1 MTTDDIVHLVEKY
14 DIESQ
19 VQGEKFVPK
28 QLDLTRLNVNDLSRK
43 DLLTSKRVRVRRV
56 DISGVLQ
63 VGIGN
68 ASRDSTDDEN
78 RFLRQQL
85 NDLQSK
91 VGTIAN
97 DTDALKSQT
106 ATMSQVQGAL
116 TNDMSTLKTQAAH
129 IHVYSCTKHSSDMV
143 FLNGNDAMTPILAA
157 AMSHGNSCP
166 PRKYLTHWQLVGS
179 DNLYFWHYELTCC

>member
-1 MTTDDIVHLVEKY
+1 
-14 DIESQ
+14 
-19 VQGEKFVPK
+19 
-28 QLDLTRLNVNDLSRK
+28 
-43 DLLTSKRVRVRRV
+43 
-56 DISGVLQ
+56 
-63 VGIGN
+63 
-68 ASRDSTDDEN
+68 
-78 RFLRQQL
+78 
-85 NDLQSK
+85 

-106 ATMSQVQGAL
+106 ATMSQVQGTL

-143 FLNGNDAMTPILAA
+143 FLNGNDAMTPILQA

-179 DNLYFWHYELTCC
+179 DNQYFWHYELTCC